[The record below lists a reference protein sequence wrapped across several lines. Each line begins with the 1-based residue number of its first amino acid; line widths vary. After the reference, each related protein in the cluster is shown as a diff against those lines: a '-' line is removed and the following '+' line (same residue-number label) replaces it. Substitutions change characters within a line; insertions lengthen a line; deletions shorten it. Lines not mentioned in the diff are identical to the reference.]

1 MVTDY
6 DQIAEQYQM
15 AKKSPWRL
23 HIEHFTMF
31 ELLGDLSG
39 KSVLDLACGEGYY
52 SRALKAAGASRVL
65 GIDLSAEMI
74 KLARARE
81 TEQPLGV
88 EYLVQDARDF
98 QPDGGFDLVCAAY
111 LLNYAR
117 TREELLDMYRAVAR
131 ALKPGSRFVTVNDNP
146 GQRPETFSRSRK
158 YGFVKFVQEPVHEG
172 SPIGYIF
179 YLENEQFQIENYH
192 LGLATHEWAAQSAG
206 LRDVRFHAP
215 RLSPAGSRGYEAG
228 FWDDFLA
235 DQPVFFIECRR

>member
-1 MVTDY
+1 MPTDY

-23 HIEHFTMF
+23 HIEHFTLF

-52 SRALKAAGASRVL
+52 TRALKSAGAARVL
-65 GIDLSAEMI
+65 GLDLSAEMI

-81 TEQPLGV
+81 AEQPLGV
-88 EYLVQDARDF
+88 EYRVQDARDF
-98 QPDGGFDLVCAAY
+98 QPDEGFDLVCAAY

-117 TREELLDMYRAVAR
+117 TREELLEMYRAVAR

-146 GQRPETFSRSRK
+146 GQNPKTFSRSRK
-158 YGFVKFVQEPVHEG
+158 YGFIKTVQEPVREG

-179 YLENEQFQIENYH
+179 YLGNESFQIENYH
-192 LGLATHEWAAQSAG
+192 LGLATHEWAAQCAG
-206 LRDVRFHAP
+206 LRDVRFHTP
-215 RLSPAGSRGYEAG
+215 RLSPATQGFDAG

-235 DQPVFFIECRR
+235 DQPVFFIECHK